1 MKQKIKGWVESE
13 AELGSENEEND
24 EQIKEINKE
33 NRSEREE
40 SDQDLEDLID
50 KEYNDNDETE
60 SVVLK
65 KYQED
70 VMRDERDQMLGLI
83 RGIYKQKDDRE
94 RLNQIKGKL
103 IEQKIKETQ
112 NRILEQNEEQQIEED
127 REQQMEEE
135 EMEMEQLEK

>member
-65 KYQED
+65 KY
-70 VMRDERDQMLGLI
+70 
-83 RGIYKQKDDRE
+83 
-94 RLNQIKGKL
+94 
-103 IEQKIKETQ
+103 
-112 NRILEQNEEQQIEED
+112 
-127 REQQMEEE
+127 
-135 EMEMEQLEK
+135 